1 MPSLDTAL
9 DEGQADLHRQTGQ
22 VPSDNTT
29 SHVAP
34 ALHEGQRQRAK
45 PRGLSTTVVDTVSR
59 INGTGAARANTSSA
73 ASASGQQQGSDT
85 SSESVNTQT
94 AEGDEQQGES
104 RAMDTDLDEVL
115 PGSPLRGMRGQGKPP
130 LSPVR
135 QSLQDLALSHESS
148 PAKLALVPMSIDPV
162 TGMPKQDVNV
172 HCNPLFTEPMAGQH
186 SSAFQ
191 QQPSSIVDHD
201 LDGVSDTLKAVAS
214 SPPSALQRS
223 LRARLQQHAEEMEVL
238 MFSPYLCFMVH
249 FMHSCCPGC
258 CTSLCNTVRHTVF
271 ATFIEYDAIQTAARG
286 SQFSHFPCRTLQRDD
301 GGISSLGRSLLQR
314 RICVVSWS
322 GAL

>member
-1 MPSLDTAL
+1 MQGSGGLRRLAATPSLDTAL

-29 SHVAP
+29 SHVVP
-34 ALHEGQRQRAK
+34 ALHESQRQRAK

-59 INGTGAARANTSSA
+59 INGTVAARANTSSA

-115 PGSPLRGMRGQGKPP
+115 PGSTCLGSPPLRGMIGQGKPP

-201 LDGVSDTLKAVAS
+201 LDGVRDTLKAVAS

-238 MFSPYLCFMVH
+238 MFSPYLCLFHGTLHAFMLSWLLY
-249 FMHSCCPGC
+249 FTMQHSP
-258 CTSLCNTVRHTVF
+258 
-271 ATFIEYDAIQTAARG
+271 A
-286 SQFSHFPCRTLQRDD
+286 
-301 GGISSLGRSLLQR
+301 
-314 RICVVSWS
+314 
-322 GAL
+322 